1 VLSEQQERIALAAA
15 QLMTDMHAEQ
25 GDGFGRGMLTGVL
38 VALGVTDGEYLQPTI
53 RESFLHGRELLVE
66 AAADAGGA
74 VLMDEIHRWREDGA
88 L

>member
-1 VLSEQQERIALAAA
+1 MLSEQQERIALAAA
-15 QLMTDMHAEQ
+15 QLMTDMDADK

-38 VALGVTDGEYLQPTI
+38 VALGVTDGEHEQPTI

-74 VLMDEIHRWREDGA
+74 VLMEEIQKWREEGS